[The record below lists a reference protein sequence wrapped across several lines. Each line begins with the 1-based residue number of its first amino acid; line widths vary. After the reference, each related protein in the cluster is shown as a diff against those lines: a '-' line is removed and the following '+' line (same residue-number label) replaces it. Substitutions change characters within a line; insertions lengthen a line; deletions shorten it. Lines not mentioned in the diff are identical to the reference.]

1 MKFLVLI
8 ASILVGAA
16 AVFLFGQRIDRRFK
30 HLNTFAGAYLL
41 GLTCLALLPEVF
53 SNIPAEFNPAR
64 IGAFVLAG
72 FILQVILEFVSEGI
86 EHGHSHAEEKH
97 LPTGLLIGLFLHSFL
112 EATPLGNESGTVATD
127 SQTVLLLG
135 ISVHNIPVS
144 IVLTSLCLQCGIA
157 RSKTLLI
164 LLAFAA
170 MAPIGVLAGGIQSFA
185 SHHRELQA
193 LVIGIFMHV
202 ATTILFESGEGHHYQ
217 RSKITAIIVGLG
229 LAVGTVLLTHH

>member
-1 MKFLVLI
+1 MKFFVLI
-8 ASILVGAA
+8 ASILVGAF
-16 AVFLFGQRIDRRFK
+16 AVFQFGQRLERRFRQ
-30 HLNTFAGAYLL
+30 LNTFAGAYLL

-53 SNIPAEFNPAR
+53 KSGTPNFDPAR

-72 FILQVILEFVSEGI
+72 FILQVILEFASEGI
-86 EHGHSHAEEKH
+86 EHGHAHAEEKQ
-97 LPTGLLIGLFLHSFL
+97 LPAGLLIGLFLHSFL
-112 EATPLGNESGTVATD
+112 EATPLGNDSGAIAHD

-144 IVLTSLCLQCGIA
+144 IVLTSLCLQCGIS
-157 RSKTLLI
+157 RPKTLLI

-170 MAPIGVLAGGIQSFA
+170 MAPLGVLSGGISSLA
-185 SHHRELQA
+185 SHHRELQG

-217 RSKITAIIVGLG
+217 RSKIAAIVVGLG
-229 LAVGTVLLTHH
+229 LAIGTVLLTHH